1 MVIHHHQPGD
11 MADKAEKTKR
21 DKWRRKGFNITDN
34 RRARMV
40 VFAVDQSGA
49 LGRSARG
56 FLRELS
62 GDDSYKWRTRCEW
75 FSMEMQ
81 GILTRTI
88 AKTFTISAR
97 QPDRRSRIEIFI
109 DEEDSVVGSVSTTE
123 ELEDSREATL
133 YGDRLAVVACNNHQE
148 DCYSPPAML

>member
-1 MVIHHHQPGD
+1 
-11 MADKAEKTKR
+11 
-21 DKWRRKGFNITDN
+21 
-34 RRARMV
+34 MV

-56 FLRELS
+56 FLRQLS
-62 GDDSYKWRTRCEW
+62 GDESYKWRTRCEW

-88 AKTFTISAR
+88 AQARALTFTINTR
-97 QPDRRSRIEIFI
+97 QPDRRSRIEISI

-123 ELEDSREATL
+123 ELEDSREATVVVRRQTRSC
-133 YGDRLAVVACNNHQE
+133 RLQQ
-148 DCYSPPAML
+148 SPGGLLQFLQLC